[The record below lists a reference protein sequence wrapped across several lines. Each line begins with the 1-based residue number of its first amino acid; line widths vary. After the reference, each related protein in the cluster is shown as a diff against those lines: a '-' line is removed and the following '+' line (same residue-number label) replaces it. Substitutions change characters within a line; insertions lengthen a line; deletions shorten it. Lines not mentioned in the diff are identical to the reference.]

1 MKKTDISRRV
11 QEAGGIDEQT
21 ADSLVEG
28 VLQLLKTTL
37 KNGEPIAIQGFGT
50 FKVREKK
57 ARQGRNPRTGE
68 AVMISAR
75 RVVSFHPSP
84 LLKQYVNNEGGVED
98 GSGLPVSHEVGAD
111 VTSSQEKAAPST

>member
-11 QEAGGIDEQT
+11 QEAGGIDEQM

-37 KNGEPIAIQGFGT
+37 KHGEPIAIQGFGT

-84 LLKQYVNNEGGVED
+84 LLKQYVNNEGGAED
-98 GSGLPVSHEVGAD
+98 GPGLPVTHEV
-111 VTSSQEKAAPST
+111 EKAAPST